1 MKRQASTLGQTR
13 NLAVVEQMSPIVI
26 SVMVAVGILLLL
38 GIGYINHMVENN
50 ALEKARLRADLTDR
64 TRRIGDLSEVFPG
77 QYMTPSLKLLL
88 TGLELQLSE
97 RLLPVDKNN
106 VELRARIAY
115 LQPLFA
121 QGEGIVPD
129 NKPQPI
135 NNDGQ
140 AKEVRF
146 QLETLHGQITRAA
159 QEGILSANE
168 AKQWIATVRHI
179 LVLLHIEFFTNLGQQ
194 AMQQK
199 LPRQARLAYERG
211 VQFLRKQPNAA
222 QYKTQ
227 REKFEQQLAKT
238 EAMILTLDKPNPD
251 ESTELN
257 AGLTQLEEDDPWQK
271 KNIYD

>member
-1 MKRQASTLGQTR
+1 
-13 NLAVVEQMSPIVI
+13 MSPIVI
-26 SVMVAVGILLLL
+26 SVLVAAGILLLL

-64 TRRIGDLSEVFPG
+64 IRRIGDLSEVFPG

-88 TGLELQLSE
+88 VGLELKLSE

-106 VELRARIAY
+106 AELRARIAY

-121 QGEGIVPD
+121 QGEGIVPG
-129 NKPQPI
+129 NPPQPI

-140 AKEVRF
+140 AKEVRY

-159 QEGILSANE
+159 QEGLLSAND
-168 AKQWIATVRHI
+168 AKQWIAKVRHI

-194 AMQQK
+194 ALQQK

-211 VQFLRKQPNAA
+211 VQFLRKQPNVA
-222 QYKTQ
+222 QYNPA
-227 REKFEQQLAKT
+227 REKLEQQLAQT
-238 EAMILTLDKPNPD
+238 EAMILSSDQPHQE

-257 AGLTQLEEDDPWQK
+257 TGLSQLEEDDAWQK
-271 KNIYD
+271 KKIYD